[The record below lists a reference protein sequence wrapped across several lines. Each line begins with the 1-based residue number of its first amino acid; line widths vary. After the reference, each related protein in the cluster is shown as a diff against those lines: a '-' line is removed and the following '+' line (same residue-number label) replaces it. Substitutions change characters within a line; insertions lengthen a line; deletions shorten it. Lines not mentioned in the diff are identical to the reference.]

1 MYELDASTAHEPY
14 DTAGGNLLPYYNLGC
29 SVLEAATDLGE
40 HACAGAAR
48 LRRGTES
55 DL

>member
-1 MYELDASTAHEPY
+1 MIH
-14 DTAGGNLLPYYNLGC
+14 AGGNLLPYNLGC